1 MTQIKNHKQLPL
13 IGASIMLFSFFVIAT
28 ATSAQEDLT
37 AGGTDSGSALTQSG
51 STQSGSTQSGSTQSA
66 PSPSISSPSSPKESA
81 RLNFLRLNPSNQYK
95 GEAREKRQKEQSKPY
110 EPLKEIT
117 FPFFTPAESKKA
129 DQEAQMAQRE
139 SARLAGQAT
148 GIAIIEKSLRYH
160 PAIASATQD
169 ICEAQYSVLL
179 GKTGYYPRINMNLS
193 GGDKWVDETTR
204 VDVQGNSTSSPEYDS
219 RGVNATLTLRQPL
232 YDWGRTSA
240 TIRGAKEQRGVAVLN
255 RTIRMEEQL
264 AEFYRMA
271 FQYVLQTQLISHVE
285 NVLTDV
291 QAGVDTMEAR
301 FKAGA
306 ARLADVRQAKIYQLE
321 AEGLFDQAT
330 RDRDAVVRAM
340 DTTFGLNPKNA
351 ENAVRAFITA
361 RPDIPAIITADETF
375 EARLIRRNIMRAKA
389 EHRRLQAERLP
400 AFEGVVTARIWDIK
414 DIGTRCQ
421 NGSSSRDCST
431 HEVVGAIEFN
441 MPLFDGGA
449 NAAQRGGLNAQRR
462 GLEAELASAERRH
475 DAESR
480 RVQDRLLGQIQQLS
494 QGAERLTAMSEQFE
508 SQKLVQER
516 TRADPLGV
524 MSLQQNFSNA
534 QAQQLGLAMQAE
546 LTRME
551 ALFRAGRLSQTLN
564 IEIGD
569 SGC

>member
-1 MTQIKNHKQLPL
+1 MKAQMMKKGDYKYVLALGGTIAAFSL
-13 IGASIMLFSFFVIAT
+13 IMSLALFTSP
-28 ATSAQEDLT
+28 TSAESERT
-37 AGGTDSGSALTQSG
+37 AGGTDAGASITSN
-51 STQSGSTQSGSTQSA
+51 SA
-66 PSPSISSPSSPKESA
+66 PPLPNPESIAEDTA
-81 RLNFLRLNPSNQYK
+81 RLNFLRLNPSNQYEDSDDEVK
-95 GEAREKRQKEQSKPY
+95 TPRTRT
-110 EPLKEIT
+110 EPLGEIT
-117 FPFFTPAESKKA
+117 FPFFTPAEQKRA
-129 DQEAQMAQRE
+129 AAEAQMREREAQRTA
-139 SARLAGQAT
+139 SQAT
-148 GIAIIEKSLRYH
+148 GISDIEQSMRYH
-160 PAIASATQD
+160 PSISSATQD

-204 VDVQGNSTSSPEYDS
+204 VDSQGNSTSSPEYDS
-219 RGVNATLTLRQPL
+219 RGINATLTLRQPI
-232 YDWGRTSA
+232 YDWGRTSS
-240 TIRGAKEQRGVAVLN
+240 TIRGATEQRGVAVLN
-255 RTIRMEEQL
+255 RAIRLEEQL

-271 FQYVLQTQLISHVE
+271 FQYVLQTQLIAHVE
-285 NVLTDV
+285 RVIVDV
-291 QAGVDTMEAR
+291 KEGVETMEAR

-306 ARLADVRQAKIYQLE
+306 ARLADVRQAKIYGLE
-321 AEGLFDQAT
+321 ADGLLDQAT
-330 RDRDAVVRAM
+330 RDRDAVIRAM
-340 DTTFGLNPKNA
+340 DTSFGLKPSDA
-351 ENAVRAFITA
+351 ENAVRAFIA
-361 RPDIPAIITADETF
+361 VRPDIPEIISADETF
-375 EARLIRRNIMRAKA
+375 EARLIRRNISRAKA

-431 HEVVGAIEFN
+431 HEVTGSIEFN

-462 GLEAELASAERRH
+462 GLEAELTAAARRH

-480 RVQDRLLGQIQQLS
+480 RVQDRLLGQLQQLS
-494 QGAERLTAMSEQFE
+494 QGAERLTALSEQFE
-508 SQKLVQER
+508 SQRLVQER
-516 TRADPLGV
+516 TRADPLSV
-524 MSLQQNFSNA
+524 MSLQQSLSNA
-534 QAQQLGLAMQAE
+534 QAQQLGLAMQTE